1 VIKHQTSIKIRYAET
16 DQMGYVHHSNYA
28 LYLEEARM
36 ELLKRMGI
44 DCAQM
49 ERDGIIMPV
58 AEMKT
63 VETELMLPL
72 KSSLEFRY
80 RIYNQDN
87 RLVSRSRTRLVFADK
102 ESGKLLSNP
111 QKYLESFIT
120 YNQQSL

>member
-1 VIKHQTSIKIRYAET
+1 
-16 DQMGYVHHSNYA
+16 MGYVHHSNYA

-58 AEMKT
+58 AEMKTRHSVPLRFGDTIT